1 MHTVQEQTRSVPQI
15 NPAKPPKR
23 VFQPEEDEPVQRSA
37 IQRAGPSFQQ
47 LDAKRR
53 RTIDEDEEQGNSRPS
68 VKAPPIRHSNIRK
81 VNYCLNPYKIPS

>member
-1 MHTVQEQTRSVPQI
+1 MQEQTRPVPQI

-23 VFQPEEDEPVQRSA
+23 VFQPEEDEPVQRPA

-53 RTIDEDEEQGNSRPS
+53 RTIDEDEEQRHSRPS

-81 VNYCLNPYKIPS
+81 VNYCLNPFKIPS